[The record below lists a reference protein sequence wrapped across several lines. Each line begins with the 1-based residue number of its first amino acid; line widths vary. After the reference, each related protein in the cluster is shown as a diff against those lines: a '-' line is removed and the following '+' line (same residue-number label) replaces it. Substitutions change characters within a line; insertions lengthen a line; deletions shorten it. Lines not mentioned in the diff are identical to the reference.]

1 MAGTGA
7 RRRPQKYPDELRE
20 RAVRMVLEIREQ
32 TGERHGAV
40 TRVARE
46 LGIGAESL
54 RGWVNQA
61 EVDSGRRPGT
71 STADAQR
78 IAELERENRELRRAN
93 DILKAAS
100 IFRDRARRSTQEV
113 VAFIDAH
120 RTRESGG
127 LRWGVEPICC
137 TLEIAPST
145 YYDATTRPPSARAQ
159 RDAEL
164 GPRLKAL

>member
-100 IFRDRARRSTQEV
+100 IF
-113 VAFIDAH
+113 F
-120 RTRESGG
+120 
-127 LRWGVEPICC
+127 
-137 TLEIAPST
+137 APEL
-145 YYDATTRPPSARAQ
+145 DGRP
-159 RDAEL
+159 
-164 GPRLKAL
+164 KK